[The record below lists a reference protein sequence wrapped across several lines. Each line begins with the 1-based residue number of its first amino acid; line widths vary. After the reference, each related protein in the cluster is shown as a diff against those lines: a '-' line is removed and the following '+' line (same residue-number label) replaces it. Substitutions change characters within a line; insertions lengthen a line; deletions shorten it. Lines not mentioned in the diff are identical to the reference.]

1 MPTEAAPE
9 ITAPPVKRADPLT
22 FAVLL
27 AGTLAISTTF
37 GMLLLLPLDIK
48 ERLGGNE
55 TDFGYVSAAGA
66 ITAAIAIG
74 ALIRFPRK
82 LPPHV
87 VLAIT
92 SAVYALG
99 AFAVSFVHA
108 WSWPLVVLGILLG
121 TAWAMAYT
129 SAPMVASELSSDA
142 SRARNIGYATG
153 MVQVGFGLGPVIGD
167 FLLRS
172 GLSYNAV
179 FQIAAALSLVA
190 AIVVA
195 PLHLRSPELS
205 LRRET
210 EGEPAIGAAL
220 VAIFRSRAVLP
231 LIAVLLCACLFT
243 TMNSF
248 QTTFATSRDLSFN
261 IFYVSYT
268 LAVIFARF
276 VLVRVLRDP
285 GGPRVLVVA
294 SAGIVVTLVLFLVM
308 GHNAFLYA
316 CVSALLGV
324 TYGLTLPALQAGA
337 VNVSAAENRPR
348 ILPLAGLVFEFA
360 ILAFPLA
367 AGAIIVSAGYNA
379 LFAILLAF
387 AVAVAA
393 VSAAHARRG
402 PLRGAGTTPLR
413 DAETTP

>member
-1 MPTEAAPE
+1 MSPE
-9 ITAPPVKRADPLT
+9 TGPAQAGYAEVPRADPLT
-22 FAVLL
+22 FSVLL
-27 AGTLAISTTF
+27 LGTLAISTTF
-37 GMLLLLPLDIK
+37 GMLLLLPLYIK
-48 ERLGGNE
+48 QDLRGNE

-74 ALIRFPRK
+74 VLIRFPRR
-82 LPPHV
+82 LPPHI

-92 SAVYALG
+92 SAVYALA
-99 AFAVSFVHA
+99 AFLVSLVRS
-108 WSWPLVVLGILLG
+108 WSWPLVVLGIALG

-153 MVQVGFGLGPVIGD
+153 MIQVGFGAGPVIGD

-172 GLSYNAV
+172 GMSYNGVFAV
-179 FQIAAALSLVA
+179 AAALSLLA

-195 PLHLRSPELS
+195 PLHLRSPVLA
-205 LRRET
+205 RRRAADD
-210 EGEPAIGAAL
+210 EPAIGPAL
-220 VAIFRSRAVLP
+220 AAIFRSRAVTP

-248 QTTFATSRDLSFN
+248 QTTFAASRDLSFS

-285 GGPRVLVVA
+285 GGGRVLVTA
-294 SAGIVVTLVLFLVM
+294 SAGIVVTLILFLVM
-308 GHNAFLYA
+308 GRNAVAYG
-316 CVSALLGV
+316 CVSALLGI

-337 VNVSAAENRPR
+337 VNVSAPENRPR
-348 ILPLAGLVFEFA
+348 ILPMAGLVFEFA

-367 AGAIIVSAGYNA
+367 AGVIIVSAGYTA
-379 LFAILLAF
+379 LFAILLGF
-387 AVAVAA
+387 AVAIAA
-393 VSAAHARRG
+393 ASAAHARRTAAT
-402 PLRGAGTTPLR
+402 LLTGAGTAP
-413 DAETTP
+413 